1 MKKMK
6 KSAANIIRMV
16 LHYCR
21 GRYMAVH
28 EITASARLQGHYISD
43 NAASTRLND
52 LDRAGLVVGRYRQK
66 VKYKEWAIPLSTPI
80 TAPKSQPRAAGS
92 PL

>member
-43 NAASTRLND
+43 NAAASRVCID
-52 LDRAGLVVGRYRQK
+52 LKGETISRYRMGTR
-66 VKYKEWAIPLSTPI
+66 YKEWAIPLSTPI